1 MGLVSRERTELIDQR
16 RAELWELLATGELR
30 PQHIDFPLEEIDNAI
45 EVIETRSNLGR
56 VVLRTN

>member
-1 MGLVSRERTELIDQR
+1 MDQR